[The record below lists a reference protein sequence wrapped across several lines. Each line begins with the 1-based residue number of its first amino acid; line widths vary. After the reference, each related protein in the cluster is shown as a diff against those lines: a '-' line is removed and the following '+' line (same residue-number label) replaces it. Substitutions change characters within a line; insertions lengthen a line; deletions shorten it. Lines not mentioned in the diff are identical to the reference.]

1 MLDLLLDRA
10 LEAVCSDTESLRRLD
25 SAATIAEHLAAA
37 ITQSPDLCQ
46 TVARLISSRKSLALL
61 QVFVKHTLMLPLD
74 PTGETICVC
83 ACAVMHTHSRLRESM
98 SLILLESALRCSGE
112 DHAVLKSTLAPLLR
126 GGKSIPHTDCIKRPR
141 GLKGAPI
148 SLFEAGSTPRM
159 ISISHDWREN
169 LAKEL
174 VFDAQHRSD
183 AVIRIVGEVCRDLE
197 LRCED
202 VERPLREEQC
212 RSRNLET
219 KLVKSECQK
228 QEQETDA
235 EHLAVKIQDLEHAK
249 GVLEEQVSSK
259 DILLGDL
266 SRKIDMIEE
275 DFRCA
280 KVDAQR
286 TAENATETARQQD
299 LTYLATLAGK
309 DEINDAQKSALVA
322 SERQIKSLE
331 RDLAQVRSQEKE
343 AAGRAFEQNKIIDE
357 MKRYRSDKDQLLKS
371 KELEILSSLKSKADL
386 QTSLNDASAKADL
399 AFDERES
406 TVAKLKLSLSAAE
419 TETADLKEMHRLKIA
434 EQAASFL
441 EQEEQCQSVV
451 KSLQAELQQTR
462 SEATKNLEARDTTIL
477 TLESRFEKCWQE
489 HQAQERASVEAQHL
503 VSKLTAIVG
512 TKLPVTLGFAKEL
525 DNRVPAS
532 AGDNASIKHKAK
544 AVKRPRNC
552 SSGSSTSCASPDDQ
566 SPKHL
571 NANHDSRSTSAA
583 KYKSQTVKHD
593 GDLRLG
599 NRPPLAA
606 VSQSGSMPKRNQIGA
621 LSFKSPE
628 KIVVPGDPISESI
641 DENVDLPMES
651 DESFGDL
658 NIFTSTNPEQ
668 LQALDHEAPFSTYDE
683 TTREL

>member
-1 MLDLLLDRA
+1 M
-10 LEAVCSDTESLRRLD
+10 DTESLRRLD
-25 SAATIAEHLAAA
+25 SAATIAENLAAA
-37 ITQSPDLCQ
+37 INQSPDLCQ
-46 TVARLISSRKSLALL
+46 TVARLISNRESLALL
-61 QVFVKHTLMLPLD
+61 QVFVKHTSMLPLD
-74 PTGETICVC
+74 PTDEAICVC

-98 SLILLESALRCSGE
+98 SLILLESALRCSGD
-112 DHAVLKSTLAPLLR
+112 DHAVLKATLAPLLR
-126 GGKSIPHTDCIKRPR
+126 SVASVPQTDCIKRPR
-141 GLKGAPI
+141 RSKGALI

-159 ISISHDWREN
+159 ISVSHDWREN

-212 RSRNLET
+212 RSRDLET
-219 KLVKSECQK
+219 ELVKSECQK

-235 EHLAVKIQDLEHAK
+235 EHLTVKLQDLEHAK
-249 GVLEEQVSSK
+249 GALEEQVSSK
-259 DILLGDL
+259 DILLNDL

-299 LTYLATLAGK
+299 LAYLATLAGK
-309 DEINDAQKSALVA
+309 DEINDAQNSALIA

-331 RDLAQVRSQEKE
+331 RDLAQVRSREKE
-343 AAGRAFEQNKIIDE
+343 AAGRALEQNKFIDE
-357 MKRYRSDKDQLLKS
+357 MKRYSSDKDQLLES

-386 QTSLNDASAKADL
+386 QTLLNDASSKADL
-399 AFDERES
+399 AFHERES
-406 TVAKLKLSLSAAE
+406 TVAKLKLSLSAAD

-441 EQEEQCQSVV
+441 KHEEQCQSVV

-462 SEATKNLEARDTTIL
+462 CEATKNLEARDTTIL
-477 TLESRFEKCWQE
+477 TLESKFEKCWQE
-489 HQAQERASVEAQHL
+489 HQAQGRASAEAQHL

-512 TKLPVTLGFAKEL
+512 TKLPVTMGFAKEP

-552 SSGSSTSCASPDDQ
+552 SSGSSTSCASPGDQ
-566 SPKHL
+566 SLRYL
-571 NANHDSRSTSAA
+571 NANHDSRSRSAV
-583 KYKSQTVKHD
+583 KCKSQNVKHD

-606 VSQSGSMPKRNQIGA
+606 VSQSGSMPKRKQIGP
-621 LSFKSPE
+621 LSFMSP
-628 KIVVPGDPISESI
+628 KKLVAPGDPISEGI

>member
-1 MLDLLLDRA
+1 M
-10 LEAVCSDTESLRRLD
+10 DTESLRRLD
-25 SAATIAEHLAAA
+25 SAATIAENLAAA
-37 ITQSPDLCQ
+37 IGQSPDLCQ
-46 TVARLISSRKSLALL
+46 TVARLMSNRESLALL

-74 PTGETICVC
+74 PTDEIICVC
-83 ACAVMHTHSRLRESM
+83 ACAVMHSHSRLRKSV
-98 SLILLESALRCSGE
+98 SLILLESAFRCSGE
-112 DHAVLKSTLAPLLR
+112 DHAVLKSALTPLLR
-126 GGKSIPHTDCIKRPR
+126 SVGSVPHADCIKRPR
-141 GLKGAPI
+141 RSKGAPI
-148 SLFEAGSTPRM
+148 SLFEAGSTPRT
-159 ISISHDWREN
+159 ISVSHDWRDN

-212 RSRNLET
+212 RSRDLET
-219 KLVKSECQK
+219 ELVKSKCQN

-235 EHLAVKIQDLEHAK
+235 EHLNVKLQDLKHAK
-249 GVLEEQVSSK
+249 GTLEEQISSK
-259 DILLGDL
+259 DILLSDL

-275 DFRCA
+275 NFRCA

-299 LTYLATLAGK
+299 LAYLATLAGK
-309 DEINDAQKSALVA
+309 DEINDARNSALIA

-331 RDLAQVRSQEKE
+331 RDLAQVCSQEKE
-343 AAGRAFEQNKIIDE
+343 AAGRALEQNEIIDE
-357 MKRYRSDKDQLLKS
+357 MKRYRSDKDQLLES

-386 QTSLNDASAKADL
+386 QSLLNDASAKADL

-419 TETADLKEMHRLKIA
+419 TGTADLKEMHRLKIA

-441 EQEEQCQSVV
+441 KREEQCQSVV

-462 SEATKNLEARDTTIL
+462 SKATKNLEARDTTIV
-477 TLESRFEKCWQE
+477 TLESKFEKWWQE
-489 HQAQERASVEAQHL
+489 HQAQERASAEAQHL
-503 VSKLTAIVG
+503 VSKLTTIVG
-512 TKLPVTLGFAKEL
+512 TKLPVTMGFAKGL
-525 DNRVPAS
+525 DNRIPAS

-566 SPKHL
+566 SPKYL
-571 NANHDSRSTSAA
+571 NANHDSRSTYAV
-583 KYKSQTVKHD
+583 KCKSQNVEHD

-599 NRPPLAA
+599 NRPPLVA
-606 VSQSGSMPKRNQIGA
+606 VSQSGSRPKRKQIGP
-621 LSFKSPE
+621 LSFKSQE
-628 KIVVPGDPISESI
+628 KIGAPGDPISEGI
-641 DENVDLPMES
+641 DENVDLRMES

-668 LQALDHEAPFSTYDE
+668 LQALDHEVPYSTYDE